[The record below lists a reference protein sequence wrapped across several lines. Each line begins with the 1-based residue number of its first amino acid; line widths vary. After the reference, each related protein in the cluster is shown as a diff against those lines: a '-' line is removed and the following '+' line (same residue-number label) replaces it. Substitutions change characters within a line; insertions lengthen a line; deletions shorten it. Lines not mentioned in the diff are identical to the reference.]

1 MALSV
6 KKIERLKT
14 PGRFADGHGLYL
26 QVLSATNRSWLF
38 RYTRTGRERW
48 MGLGPLHTFD
58 LAEARELAR
67 KARQQIKDGVDPLD
81 VRKAAKQAEK
91 LQAAKTKTFKECAD
105 DYYAFHQA
113 KWKNAKWRSQFTAT
127 LRDYVHPKIGQLP
140 IADIDS
146 GLVLKCVEPI
156 WKTKTPT
163 ADRVR
168 RRIQAVLDWAT
179 VRNYRAGENPAR
191 WGGHLEHILPKACE
205 FASGQHH
212 AALPYA
218 AIPEFMAALRALK
231 GIHAR
236 ALELTILTALR
247 TNEATGARWSEIDFA
262 TKTWTVPAAR
272 MKISKRDHRVP
283 LSDRALAILQG
294 LPRLND
300 FIFPGER
307 DEKPIS
313 NSAMDRLLKRM
324 GYKGN
329 QATVH
334 GFRSSFR
341 DWASETTGFPHEICE
356 MALAHTIGNKVEAA
370 YRRGDLFAKRARLMA
385 DWARY
390 CAAPSKAA
398 TVTPLRASV

>member
-1 MALSV
+1 
-6 KKIERLKT
+6 
-14 PGRFADGHGLYL
+14 
-26 QVLSATNRSWLF
+26 
-38 RYTRTGRERW
+38 

-67 KARQQIKDGVDPLD
+67 KARQQIKDGVDPLEI
-81 VRKAAKQAEK
+81 RKAAKQAEK
-91 LQAAKTKTFKECAD
+91 LQAAKAKTFQECAD
-105 DYYAFHQA
+105 EYYVTHEG
-113 KWKNAKWRSQFTAT
+113 KWKNAKWRQQFKHT
-127 LRDYVHPKIGQLP
+127 LRDYVHPKIGKLSV
-140 IADIDS
+140 ADIDT
-146 GLVLKCVEPI
+146 GQVLRCVEPI
-156 WKTKTPT
+156 WKTKTST

-191 WGGHLEHILPKACE
+191 WEGHLEHILPKAGE

-218 AIPEFMAALRALK
+218 DIPEFMAALRALK

-247 TNEATGARWSEIDFA
+247 TNEATGGRWEEIDFA

-272 MKISKRDHRVP
+272 MKISKRDHRIP
-283 LSDRALAILQG
+283 LSDRAIAILKDM
-294 LPRLND
+294 PRLND

-307 DEKPIS
+307 HEKPIS
-313 NSAMDRLLKRM
+313 NSAMDRLLKKRM
-324 GYKGN
+324 GYKGE

-334 GFRSSFR
+334 GFRSTFR
-341 DWASETTGFPHEICE
+341 TWAAETTGYPNHIVEQ
-356 MALAHTIGNKVEAA
+356 ALAHTVGSAVERA
-370 YRRGDLFAKRARLMA
+370 YQRSDLLDKRRRLMQ

-390 CAAPSKAA
+390 CAAPRKAA
-398 TVTPLRASV
+398 TVTPLQAGV